1 MNRFVSAGAIAFGM
15 TTLWAALAQ
24 SQQPNAGLEVRATD
38 ADNGQRL
45 ARRWCESCHVVAP
58 NQRRPATDAAPPF
71 ATIARKPDFD
81 AAKIALFLL
90 DPHPKMPDM
99 GLTRAEAADLAAYI
113 ATLK

>member
-1 MNRFVSAGAIAFGM
+1 MKSICHYLALGAIF
-15 TTLWAALAQ
+15 AAQA
-24 SQQPNAGLEVRATD
+24 AAAAD

-45 ARRWCESCHVVAP
+45 ARRWCESCHVVAS

-99 GLTRAEAADLAAYI
+99 GLSRTEAADLAAYI